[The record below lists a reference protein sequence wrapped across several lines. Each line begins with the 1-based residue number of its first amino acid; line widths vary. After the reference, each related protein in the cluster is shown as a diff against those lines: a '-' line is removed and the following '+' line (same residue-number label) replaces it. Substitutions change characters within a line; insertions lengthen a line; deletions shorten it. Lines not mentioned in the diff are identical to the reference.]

1 MNKPGL
7 SKVSDVCVHDAGA
20 SVSLRLENESGERF
34 DMALSAEELTHFI
47 ESLIDLGIS
56 AARTRTE
63 GRPVSLQSSPPSE
76 FSSNEMT
83 GMAVGETADRQALL
97 LVLRLFDFDLSFTSD
112 RSMVFSLAE
121 SFSQMAAE
129 LRAEESGTP

>member
-1 MNKPGL
+1 M
-7 SKVSDVCVHDAGA
+7 
-20 SVSLRLENESGERF
+20 
-34 DMALSAEELTHFI
+34 
-47 ESLIDLGIS
+47 
-56 AARTRTE
+56 
-63 GRPVSLQSSPPSE
+63 SLQSSPPSE

-83 GMAVGETADRQALL
+83 GMAVGETADSQALL

-112 RSMVFSLAE
+112 RSIVTSLAE